1 MVKMV
6 LELGC
11 GSRPALVPPGVE
23 LVTTDIIIRSS
34 EVRPTVLCDLSRGW
48 PFRDGVFDLVYS
60 CHFLEHLAFS
70 DVNYVVM
77 PETCRVLKRG
87 GEVEIIVPNIKRAA
101 QRLLKDEND
110 PIAWV
115 LIYGVPDDS
124 YSYHKW
130 GCTKTNMTKLLEDH
144 KFTDITV
151 EEKYDDLYVSAKKY
165 GW

>member
-23 LVTTDIIIRSS
+23 LVTTDITRSHG
-34 EVRPTVLCDLSRGW
+34 VKPAVLCDLSRRW

-60 CHFLEHLAFS
+60 SHLLEHLAFS

-77 PETCRVLKRG
+77 PETYRVLKKG
-87 GEVEIIVPNIKRAA
+87 GKVEIIVPNIKRAA
-101 QRLLKDEND
+101 ERLLKNEND
-110 PIAWV
+110 GIAWS
-115 LIYGVPDDS
+115 LIYGSLGDPR
-124 YSYHKW
+124 SYHKW
-130 GCTKTNMTKLLEDH
+130 GYTKTNMTKLLKDH

-151 EEKYDDLYVSAKKY
+151 EEKYDDLYISARKV
-165 GW
+165 